1 MVVAGCFAAAV
12 VNGFWFV
19 NVKATDPSL
28 SGSRDAIAQLISLG
42 RWSGYPFAVLHLVVL
57 PLGWVLLALALG
69 RSRLAPWWQAALFGV
84 TLPTLMAATG
94 RWAALAG
101 LLLMAAFVPLAP
113 VVAGRRPAAPAG
125 PTPPTPARQLA
136 AREAGPSES

>member
-1 MVVAGCFAAAV
+1 M
-12 VNGFWFV
+12 
-19 NVKATDPSL
+19 
-28 SGSRDAIAQLISLG
+28 
-42 RWSGYPFAVLHLVVL
+42 L